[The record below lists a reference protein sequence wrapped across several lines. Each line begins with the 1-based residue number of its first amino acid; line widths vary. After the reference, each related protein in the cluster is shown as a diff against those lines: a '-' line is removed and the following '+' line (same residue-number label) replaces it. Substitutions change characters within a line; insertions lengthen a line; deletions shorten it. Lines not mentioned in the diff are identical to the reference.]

1 MTTEHT
7 TSFEPTM
14 TTEPTE
20 PTEPTELTVRLSYPS
35 GSEHQVTIQRNHD
48 LGLALKAVDEG
59 GHDETGTVLIRLGV
73 DGYEV
78 DKVLIDHRSAVDM
91 LEVVGQAR
99 EALETLTTALV
110 RLRRS

>member
-7 TSFEPTM
+7 TSLEPTM
-14 TTEPTE
+14 TL
-20 PTEPTELTVRLSYPS
+20 EPTELDIRLSYPS
-35 GSEHQVTIQRNHD
+35 GTEHQVTIQRNHD

-73 DGYEV
+73 DGYV
-78 DKVLIDHRSAVDM
+78 VGKVLIDHRNTVDM
-91 LEVVGQAR
+91 LETVGQAR
-99 EALETLTTALV
+99 EALTTALV